1 MKSTPPR
8 SPEQLPDVQP
18 SSRNRD
24 PDDGA
29 ESPFP
34 EPVAIPINGVLDLH
48 TIAPRDTQ
56 VVVEEYL
63 QECYRQNIAEIRV
76 IHGKGIGAQREM
88 VRKVL
93 ARLDFVDSFGDA
105 PVEAGGWGATLV
117 TLLTPKP

>member
-24 PDDGA
+24 PDGGA

-34 EPVAIPINGVLDLH
+34 EPVALPINGVLDLH
-48 TIAPRDTQ
+48 TIGPRDTQ

-63 QECYRQNIAEIRV
+63 RECYRQNIGEIRV

-88 VRKVL
+88 VRKLL

-105 PVEAGGWGATLV
+105 PMEAGGWGATLV
-117 TLLTPKP
+117 TLKCS